1 MFTVLVGISC
11 FLAGPI
17 ALYFAVKQFPRVK
30 AIVFEI
36 IESTEKGQDK

>member
-1 MFTVLVGISC
+1 MHTLLFGIIC

-17 ALYFAVKQFPRVK
+17 ALYFAVKKFPRVK

-36 IESTEKGQDK
+36 IESTEKG